1 MKITVTVF
9 SLTIMIIAVAVIV
22 VLTGNYSETSQ
33 DKLRVAFFPSIGH
46 AVPIVGLENG
56 IFQEEIGE
64 QIKIET
70 KIFDSGPQVIESIFA
85 GSIDI
90 AYVGP
95 GPIINGFL
103 KSDGMDIKILSGAAS
118 GGASFIV
125 QPNSGLD
132 SFENFDGKRIA
143 SPQISNSQDVSLR
156 HYLASNG
163 LKPVEKGG
171 TVFVLN
177 ISNPDIYTLFAKGDI
192 DGAWVP
198 EPWATMLVQDLDGVR
213 LFNEEK
219 LWPNEQFASVLL
231 IVRTDYL
238 ENNHELVQNWL
249 KSHKETVAWINSNPD
264 QSKSIF
270 ESFLK
275 KYMGKSLPT
284 KIIDESFSNLTITSD
299 PIKNSVLTFAERAD
313 ALGYL
318 GRTGYNLD
326 GIFYQPDLNLN
337 TMVKQLNG

>member
-1 MKITVTVF
+1 MKISIVIT
-9 SLTIMIIAVAVIV
+9 LGIVAVIAISV
-22 VLTGNYSETSQ
+22 IAILGSSLDQSSQ
-33 DKLRVAFFPSIGH
+33 SKIRVAFFPSISH

-56 IFQEEIGE
+56 IFENGIGE
-64 QIKIET
+64 QIQIET
-70 KIFDSGPQVIESIFA
+70 KLFDSGPQVIESIFA
-85 GSIDI
+85 RSIDV

-95 GPIINGFL
+95 GPVINGFL
-103 KSDGMDIKILSGAAS
+103 KSHGKDIRILAGAAS

-132 SFENFDGKRIA
+132 SIENFDGKRIA

-156 HYLASNG
+156 YYLASND

-177 ISNPDIYTLFAKGDI
+177 ISNPDIYTLFAKGEV

-219 LWPNEQFASVLL
+219 LWPNEEFASVLL
-231 IVRTDYL
+231 IARTDYL
-238 ENNHELVQNWL
+238 ENNPELVQNWI

-275 KYMGKSLPT
+275 KHLGKSLPT

-299 PIKNSVLTFAERAD
+299 PIKNSILTFAERAD
-313 ALGYL
+313 SLGYL
-318 GRTGYNLD
+318 GRSGYNLD

-337 TMVKQLNG
+337 AMVKQLNG

>member
-1 MKITVTVF
+1 MKISIVIT
-9 SLTIMIIAVAVIV
+9 LGIVAVIAISV
-22 VLTGNYSETSQ
+22 IAILGSSLDQSSQ
-33 DKLRVAFFPSIGH
+33 SKIRVAFFPSISH

-56 IFQEEIGE
+56 IFENGIGE
-64 QIKIET
+64 QIQIET
-70 KIFDSGPQVIESIFA
+70 KLFDSGPQVIESIFA
-85 GSIDI
+85 RSIDV

-95 GPIINGFL
+95 GPTINGFL
-103 KSDGMDIKILSGAAS
+103 KSHGKDIRILAGAAS

-125 QPNSGLD
+125 QPDSGLE
-132 SFENFDGKRIA
+132 SIENFDGKRIA

-156 HYLASNG
+156 YYLASND
-163 LKPVEKGG
+163 LKPIEKGG

-192 DGAWVP
+192 DGAWIP
-198 EPWATMLVQDLDGVR
+198 EPWATMLVQELDGVR

-231 IVRTDYL
+231 IARTDYL
-238 ENNHELVQNWL
+238 ENNPEIIQNWL
-249 KSHKETVAWINSNPD
+249 KSHEETVSWINSNPD
-264 QSKSIF
+264 QTKSIF

-313 ALGYL
+313 VLGYL

-326 GIFYQPDLNLN
+326 GIFYETDLNPN
-337 TMVKQLNG
+337 AMVKQLNG

>member
-1 MKITVTVF
+1 MKITVVVF
-9 SLTIMIIAVAVIV
+9 SVIIVVISVAIIAT
-22 VLTGNYSETSQ
+22 LTSNYSETNQ

-56 IFQEEIGE
+56 IFQDEINE

-103 KSDGMDIKILSGAAS
+103 KSDGKDIKILSGAAS

-125 QPNSGLD
+125 KSNSGLD
-132 SFENFDGKRIA
+132 SIENFDQKRIA

-156 HYLASNG
+156 YYLASND
-163 LKPVEKGG
+163 LKPVENGG

-198 EPWATMLVQDLDGVR
+198 EPWATLLVEELDGVR

-231 IVRTDYL
+231 IARTDYL
-238 ENNHELVQNWL
+238 ENNPVIIQNWI
-249 KSHKETVAWINSNPD
+249 KSHEETVSWINSNPD
-264 QSKSIF
+264 KSKTIF
-270 ESFLK
+270 SEFLK
-275 KYMGKSLPT
+275 KYMGKSLPP
-284 KIIDESFSNLTITSD
+284 KIIDESFLNLEITSD

-313 ALGYL
+313 SLGYL
-318 GRTGYNLD
+318 GRTSYNLD
-326 GIFYQPDLNLN
+326 GIFYQPDLNPN
-337 TMVKQLNG
+337 AMVKQLNG